1 MKAQTT
7 QDAANQPAPIT
18 TQVIEFYLMALA
30 AARTPEEA
38 KQKTADT
45 FRAVNSHAANEAKIE
60 VLVAAHEKSLLM
72 LEHAL
77 AQIQPI
83 AGSRAAERVQVLI
96 EQAQFQSR
104 DALALARGN
113 Q

>member
-7 QDAANQPAPIT
+7 LDAATQPAPIT
-18 TQVIEFYLMALA
+18 TQIIEFYLMSLA

-45 FRAVNSHAANEAKIE
+45 FRAVNSNSNSIAALEVIE
-60 VLVAAHEKSLLM
+60 GSLHSLLV
-72 LEHAL
+72 
-77 AQIQPI
+77 
-83 AGSRAAERVQVLI
+83 ERVLDSTRQEFYTVRH
-96 EQAQFQSR
+96 AR
-104 DALALARGN
+104 DTARHALALARGN